1 MQHWLSRSL
10 VGLLLLMNL
19 VWSLTASANET
30 PADVRIIVDISG
42 SMKQTDPDNLRVP
55 ATNLL
60 IELIPDDSQAGIW
73 TFGRFVN
80 MLTPL
85 AQVDDA
91 WRQQAR
97 ADAQKI
103 NSVGLRTNLVE
114 ALDKARWQLAP
125 DSGYQQSI
133 ILLTDGRIDMASGAN
148 AEQVNQAE
156 RQRLSNEVLPAY
168 AAANARIHTLALS
181 DAADK
186 DMLRQIALETGGLYQ
201 EAINADELLVAF
213 LRAFDRAVPTEQVPM
228 VDNTFTI
235 DDSVTEF
242 TALIFKRSSD
252 KPVQLLSPSGEVLNV
267 SNSAENSQVRWH
279 EELNYD
285 LITVTAPAAGDWQ
298 ADADIDPEN
307 RVQVLTDLRLQVNG
321 LPETIF
327 AGYPVDLDMALTNQG
342 ETITEPALLR
352 LTDVSI
358 KVTAPDGRIG
368 SKLLSDPESLPPDG
382 VYRESLSRLAQPGTY
397 QLEVTASGPTFQRR
411 QQLTATLMEPL
422 RIRSREDHQQQQASV
437 SVEPLVASIDTGLS
451 RIIARVISPDGSSV
465 IQSMEFDTAQQSWRL
480 QLMPAEG
487 PGRYEVEL
495 NVRGVTASGT
505 TFKTRPEPLSFDFP
519 LQDPNAP
526 VTAKPDVTEPAVSEP
541 EIEPAPATSTA
552 TVNAQPE
559 LAPATPA
566 KAPAAKPQS
575 QPEPVEPAV
584 DSEPELVEPVD
595 EAIEDEGGIA
605 WWVYLLLAVGNA
617 SVLGGA
623 AWWWLRHRR
632 QQDTEALTQT
642 DAHESHLPPD
652 LEAPELSDDEL
663 GGSFDSFDGL
673 DEEEIQP
680 QPEAPAGMGSDTDI
694 TPDSLDDE
702 FSIDPD
708 DNAAPDLEDDWGE
721 FDVDDELGSE
731 PDDTQKP
738 D

>member
-1 MQHWLSRSL
+1 MQHWLSRPL

-60 IELIPDDSQAGIW
+60 IELIPDGSQAGIW

-97 ADAQKI
+97 ADAQTI

-114 ALDKARWQLAP
+114 ALDKARWQLAA
-125 DSGYQQSI
+125 DAGYEQSI

-148 AEQVNQAE
+148 AEQINQAE
-156 RQRLSNEVLPAY
+156 RQRLSNEVLPAF

-181 DAADK
+181 NAADK

-228 VDNTFTI
+228 VDNAFTI

-252 KPVQLLSPSGEVLNV
+252 KPVQLLSPSGAVLNA
-267 SNSAENSQVRWH
+267 SNSDENAQVRWH

-285 LITVTAPAAGDWQ
+285 LITVSAPESGSWQ
-298 ADADIDPEN
+298 ADADMDPEN

-342 ETITEPALLR
+342 DTVTEPALLR
-352 LTDVSI
+352 LTDVSM
-358 KVTAPDGRIG
+358 KVTAPDGRVG
-368 SKLLSDPESLPPDG
+368 SKLLSDPENLPADG
-382 VYRESLSRLAQPGTY
+382 VYRESLSRLSQPGTY
-397 QLEVTASGPTFQRR
+397 RLEVTASGPTFQRR

-422 RIRSREDHQQQQASV
+422 RIRGSEDYQQQVANIT
-437 SVEPLVASIDTGLS
+437 VEPLVASIDTGLS

-465 IQSMEFDTAQQSWRL
+465 IQSMEFDAQQQAWQL
-480 QLMPAEG
+480 QLEGSEG
-487 PGRYEVEL
+487 PGVYEVEL
-495 NVRGVTASGT
+495 NVRGVTAGGA
-505 TFKTRPEPLSFDFP
+505 TFKTRPEPLQFDFP
-519 LQDPNAP
+519 LSDPNAP
-526 VTAKPDVTEPAVSEP
+526 IAASVANEPESVSEP
-541 EIEPAPATSTA
+541 EAVTAVPAEPEQLAEPES
-552 TVNAQPE
+552 QP
-559 LAPATPA
+559 TPEVE
-566 KAPAAKPQS
+566 PEPM
-575 QPEPVEPAV
+575 PEPVAPKEDAAPEQPEQI
-584 DSEPELVEPVD
+584 SEPVPELE
-595 EAIEDEGGIA
+595 EDDGGIA
-605 WWVYLLLAVGNA
+605 WWVYLLLALGNA

-632 QQDTEALTQT
+632 RQDSEALTQA
-642 DAHESHLPPD
+642 DVRDSHLPPD
-652 LEAPELSDDEL
+652 LEAPELSEDEL
-663 GGSFDSFDGL
+663 EGSFDSFDGL
-673 DEEEIQP
+673 EEEEIQP
-680 QPEAPAGMGSDTDI
+680 QPEVPAGMGSDTDI

-708 DNAAPDLEDDWGE
+708 DNPAPDLEDDWGE
-721 FDVDDELGSE
+721 FDVEDELGAE
-731 PDDTQKP
+731 PDDTNKP